1 MFISKGCEILA
12 VTLYAGVYL
21 SELLD
26 FSGDIVDWCLLVEDV
41 RVNGGIVEWCIL
53 GEDVRINGDIV
64 DWRLLGEDVS

>member
-41 RVNGGIVEWCIL
+41 RVNGGIVEW
-53 GEDVRINGDIV
+53 
-64 DWRLLGEDVS
+64 